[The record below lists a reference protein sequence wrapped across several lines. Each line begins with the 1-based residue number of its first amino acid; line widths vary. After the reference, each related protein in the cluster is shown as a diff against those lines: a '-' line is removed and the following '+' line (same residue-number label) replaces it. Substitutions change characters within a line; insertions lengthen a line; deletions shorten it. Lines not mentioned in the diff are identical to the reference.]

1 MPSAIH
7 TVTTCASDTP
17 AVCRCPTGGGSRI
30 AGRVATSRSA
40 VGPDFSPVD
49 PPDPVVDVPVGEAVG
64 GWVIAW
70 LSGGVLATL
79 IALSSGSGGGSSSGP
94 WVVLALAVAQWT
106 PFVVLLVAVGRRR
119 GGTGR
124 PDVDF
129 GLRWRPVDL
138 VGVPLG
144 VVTQLVVV
152 PAVYV
157 PLARWWPT
165 TFETE
170 RVERRA
176 RDLWE
181 SSSGT
186 GIIAL
191 VVVVVIGAP
200 LVEELVYRGLLQR
213 SLVRRA
219 GPFLG
224 VTLATVWF
232 ALIHVQPVEY
242 PGLLLAGAAFGI
254 PAVVTGRLGAS
265 VLAHVAFNAAGLAV
279 VAAG

>member
-1 MPSAIH
+1 MPSATH
-7 TVTTCASDTP
+7 TVTTCASGTP

-30 AGRVATSRSA
+30 AGRAATSHSA
-40 VGPDFSPVD
+40 VGPDFSPVE
-49 PPDPVVDVPVGEAVG
+49 PADPVVDVPVGEAIG
-64 GWVIAW
+64 GWVVAW

-79 IALSSGSGGGSSSGP
+79 IALGIGSGGGSTPGP
-94 WVVLALAVAQWT
+94 WVLLGLAVAQWT

-124 PDVDF
+124 PDADF
-129 GLRWRPVDL
+129 GLRWRPVDV

-157 PLARWWPT
+157 PLGRWWPT

-181 SSSGT
+181 SSSGA

-219 GPFLG
+219 GAAVG

-232 ALIHVQPVEY
+232 ALVHVQPVEY
-242 PGLLLAGAAFGI
+242 PGLLIAGAAFGI
-254 PAVVTGRLGAS
+254 PAALTGRLGAS

>member
-1 MPSAIH
+1 M
-7 TVTTCASDTP
+7 
-17 AVCRCPTGGGSRI
+17 
-30 AGRVATSRSA
+30 
-40 VGPDFSPVD
+40 GPDSSPAEPAD
-49 PPDPVVDVPVGEAVG
+49 PAVDVPVGEAIG
-64 GWVIAW
+64 GWIVAW

-79 IALSSGSGGGSSSGP
+79 VALLIGSSGGSSSGP
-94 WVVLALAVAQWT
+94 WALLGLAVVQWT
-106 PFVVLLVAVGRRR
+106 PFVVVLAAVGRRR

-129 GLRWRPVDL
+129 GLRWRLVDL

-157 PLARWWPT
+157 PLARWWPA
-165 TFETE
+165 TFDTE

-181 SSSGT
+181 SASGA
-186 GIIAL
+186 GVLAL
-191 VVVVVIGAP
+191 IVVVVLGAP

-219 GPFLG
+219 GAFVG

-232 ALIHVQPVEY
+232 ALVHVQPVEY
-242 PGLLLAGAAFGI
+242 PGLLIAGAAFGV
-254 PAVVTGRLGAS
+254 PAVLTDRLGAS
-265 VLAHVAFNAAGLAV
+265 VMAHVAFNAAGLAV